1 LAGPLSP
8 RRIRLTPF
16 PHGCHGFC
24 CSFVAAQTTPA
35 PSVSQSH
42 VRGGS
47 LQSRARRK
55 PEPGIPDK
63 GFLWAQL
70 FRSRE
75 HLIPCRRY
83 LNAPP
88 AEVAATR
95 LRRIRL
101 PCRGRGMLGIRF
113 RLRRFRPLALQRS
126 AIPPRRGQFPSFGTF
141 SSNLWNFVRKFSN
154 PWKITNRHSPMTGAP
169 AAPPPIKWGPVRY
182 APCFFL
188 IFAGKL
194 KHRETVTRCQMSFG
208 PLMQTLC
215 VWGPT
220 CFFPVFSRGNE
231 TA

>member
-113 RLRRFRPLALQRS
+113 RLRRFRPSALQRS
-126 AIPPRRGQFPSFGTF
+126 AIPPRRGQISK
-141 SSNLWNFVRKFSN
+141 LWNFFFQPLELRAEFFQ
-154 PWKITNRHSPMTGAP
+154 PLEMGPPLRG
-169 AAPPPIKWGPVRY
+169 PPIKWGPVRY
-182 APCFFL
+182 APLFF
-188 IFAGKL
+188 IVPAI
-194 KHRETVTRCQMSFG
+194 
-208 PLMQTLC
+208 P
-215 VWGPT
+215 
-220 CFFPVFSRGNE
+220 
-231 TA
+231 